1 MAGHPIVAAIYD
13 RMLAG
18 SEKAGL
24 SDRRADLLAEA
35 RGQVLEIGAGT
46 GANLPHYPA
55 AVARLTLIEPDPHM
69 AGRLRDKLAAAP
81 PRFEFDLIET
91 SAEQLPFEDA
101 RFDTV
106 VSTLVLCTVADP
118 ERVLAEVARVLK
130 PEGRLVLFEH
140 VRDPENER
148 RARWQD
154 RLERPWGWIAGRCHP
169 NRDTRATLEAAGFDV
184 SSIEPK
190 TFPKGGPVVKP
201 MIQGSATIRSE

>member
-1 MAGHPIVAAIYD
+1 VAGHPIVAAIYD

-24 SDRRADLLAEA
+24 SERRAELLADA
-35 RGQVLEIGAGT
+35 RGQVLELGAGT
-46 GANLPHYPA
+46 GANLAHYPA
-55 AVARLTLIEPDPHM
+55 AVTKLTLTEPDPHM
-69 AGRLRDKLAAAP
+69 AARLRGKLAAAP
-81 PRFEFDLIET
+81 PRFELNLVET
-91 SAEQLPFEDA
+91 PAEQLPFEDA
-101 RFDTV
+101 GFDTV

-154 RLERPWGWIAGRCHP
+154 RVERPWGWVAGRCHP
-169 NRDTRATLEAAGFDV
+169 NRDTSAALRAAGFDISGIDPDV
-184 SSIEPK
+184 
-190 TFPKGGPVVKP
+190 FPKGGPIVRP
-201 MIQGSATIRSE
+201 TIRGSATHSGP

>member
-24 SDRRADLLAEA
+24 SERRAELLAEA
-35 RGQVLEIGAGT
+35 HGQVLEIGAGT
-46 GANLPHYPA
+46 GANLAHYPS
-55 AVARLTLIEPDPHM
+55 AVTKVTLIEPDPHM
-69 AGRLRDKLAAAP
+69 AARLRSKLGAAP
-81 PRFEFDLIET
+81 LRFEFDLVET
-91 SAEQLPFEDA
+91 SAERLPFEDA

-130 PEGRLVLFEH
+130 PGGRMVLFEH

-154 RLERPWGWIAGRCHP
+154 RIERPWGWIAGGCHP
-169 NRDTRATLEAAGFDV
+169 NRDTSAALEAAGFDV

-201 MIQGSATIRSE
+201 MIHGSATIRSD